1 MPDSRRAEPFKSRAL
16 DFATVDS
23 QPRAANTYNNFPANP
38 VARGGESL
46 ISNNTSAALAGTRPT
61 RSPATKALL
70 LIDNVTLTREC
81 LTHLLTTELKG
92 FEIISVVHPQQ
103 AAVCGVSPDV
113 VLLKTRSKQRSDGTL
128 RDDIALIASAT
139 HLAPVLLLSDDED
152 GAEAAEAA
160 EYGVAGLFPS
170 SCGVPLLI
178 AAINLVVAGGQFRA
192 PRAGSAR
199 PAAAHNESNGAKTVT
214 DRARDSLR
222 DGSERAI

>member
-92 FEIISVVHPQQ
+92 FRNHQRRASPAGSCMRRFARCRPAQDEKQ
-103 AAVCGVSPDV
+103 AAF
-113 VLLKTRSKQRSDGTL
+113 RR
-128 RDDIALIASAT
+128 
-139 HLAPVLLLSDDED
+139 H
-152 GAEAAEAA
+152 AA
-160 EYGVAGLFPS
+160 
-170 SCGVPLLI
+170 
-178 AAINLVVAGGQFRA
+178 
-192 PRAGSAR
+192 
-199 PAAAHNESNGAKTVT
+199 
-214 DRARDSLR
+214 
-222 DGSERAI
+222 